1 MNKKPRSSIF
11 NLLQKWA
18 PKVFN
23 PQKTKSFPPSSMTK
37 NSMQSRKGDRTKGN
51 KRKGKK
57 EERNLVSV
65 IQDHHA
71 FSSPPLTP
79 SFPFIA

>member
-1 MNKKPRSSIF
+1 
-11 NLLQKWA
+11 
-18 PKVFN
+18 
-23 PQKTKSFPPSSMTK
+23 MTK